1 MSAPYVN
8 IDIGLMEDGH
18 KRKLRYRHN
27 DMADLEVLTGKRF
40 DDLLIDTQ
48 FHSVR
53 VLLFYGLRWQEPKMS
68 ISKAGDLIQ
77 DEWVA
82 KGKNFDELSDVILE
96 ALEAGGIL
104 KPRKPKVKDDDE
116 GNEQPEAVTT

>member
-40 DDLLIDTQ
+40 DELLSGSQ
-48 FHSVR
+48 FHGIR

-77 DEWVA
+77 DEWIA
-82 KGKNFDELSDVILE
+82 KGKTLDEMADVVLS
-96 ALEAGGIL
+96 ALEAGGII
-104 KPRKPKVKDDDE
+104 KPRTPKVEDDE
-116 GNEQPEAVTT
+116 GNAQPEAVTT